1 MLLALALAA
10 LAASPTATPTSG
22 TYTNGPAPDDAIQRL
37 KAGNARYIAGTYL
50 RADESAGRRA
60 DLVAGERPWCTV
72 LSCSDSRVPT
82 ERIFDVGLGE
92 IAAVRVAGN
101 VAEPVTAASIERA
114 AQLGSRLVVV
124 MGHEACDSVKSAM
137 AAGSLGPNLDLVS
150 AYIRPALTS
159 GMALE
164 SAVES
169 NVRHQIETL
178 SESATLHALVASGK
192 ARIVG
197 ALYDL
202 DTGRVRF
209 LDEPGAP
216 AAKPRS
222 SPPAP
227 AAAEPPAADA
237 AKPAAATPAAPAK
250 DASSKQT
257 TTTTT
262 TTAPNGA
269 STTTTGPKP

>member
-1 MLLALALAA
+1 MLLALVFAA
-10 LAASPTATPTSG
+10 LAASPTSATTTSG
-22 TYTNGPAPDDAIQRL
+22 SYTNGPTPDDAIQRL
-37 KAGNARYIAGTYL
+37 KAGNGRYIAGTYL
-50 RADESAGRRA
+50 RADVSTARRA

-82 ERIFDVGLGE
+82 ERIFDAGLGE

-101 VAEPVTAASIERA
+101 VAEPVTTASIERA

-159 GMALE
+159 GIALE
-164 SAVES
+164 AAVES

-178 SESATLHALVASGK
+178 SESASLHALVAAGK

-197 ALYDL
+197 AIYDL
-202 DTGRVRF
+202 DTGKVRF
-209 LDEPGAP
+209 LDQP
-216 AAKPRS
+216 AAPKPTS
-222 SPPAP
+222 P
-227 AAAEPPAADA
+227 AAAAPATDA
-237 AKPAAATPAAPAK
+237 AKPDATKPTTATPAQE
-250 DASSKQT
+250 SSKQT
-257 TTTTT
+257 TSTTT

-269 STTTTGPKP
+269 TTTTTTSTAPKP